1 MEICTSITSIE
12 KDHHNHRRSSIM
24 KVRLGFVAN
33 SSSSSF
39 ILFAA
44 FDDNNLKGVLN
55 DAQRT
60 IISDIEKA
68 TSKLKVFEEVNNIG
82 VNKINQIKE
91 IIDKCDIPNDNNTST
106 INLSIVSDIYSKVK
120 KVANDKELYEQI
132 LSCYIEEDANITDNP
147 KMKKEDAIQMYQ
159 KDIDEVYE
167 YIIQE
172 MRKKKVNYPIY
183 LYSESADIGYY
194 DEYNMKDSDIV
205 IYCNNKSIINI
216 YLDMG
221 I

>member
-1 MEICTSITSIE
+1 
-12 KDHHNHRRSSIM
+12 M

-68 TSKLKVFEEVNNIG
+68 TSKLKVFEEVNNVG
-82 VNKINQIKE
+82 ANKINQIKE
-91 IIDKCDIPNDNNTST
+91 IIDKCDTPNDNNTST

>member
-1 MEICTSITSIE
+1 
-12 KDHHNHRRSSIM
+12 M

-82 VNKINQIKE
+82 ANKINQIKE

-167 YIIQE
+167 YITQE

>member
-1 MEICTSITSIE
+1 
-12 KDHHNHRRSSIM
+12 M

-44 FDDNNLKGVLN
+44 FDDNNLKGVLS

-60 IISDIEKA
+60 IISDIQKA
-68 TSKLKVFEEVNNIG
+68 TSKLKVFEEVNNVG
-82 VNKINQIKE
+82 TNKINQIKE
-91 IIDKCDIPNDNNTST
+91 IIDKCDISNDNNTST
-106 INLSIVSDIYSKVK
+106 INLSIVSDIYNKVK
-120 KVANDKELYEQI
+120 KVTSDKELYEQI

-147 KMKKEDAIQMYQ
+147 KMKKEDALEMYK
-159 KDIDEVYE
+159 KDIEEVYE

>member
-1 MEICTSITSIE
+1 
-12 KDHHNHRRSSIM
+12 M

-82 VNKINQIKE
+82 ANKINQIKE

>member
-1 MEICTSITSIE
+1 
-12 KDHHNHRRSSIM
+12 M

-68 TSKLKVFEEVNNIG
+68 TSKLKVFEEVNNVG
-82 VNKINQIKE
+82 ANKINQIKE
-91 IIDKCDIPNDNNTST
+91 IIDKCDISNDNNTST

>member
-1 MEICTSITSIE
+1 
-12 KDHHNHRRSSIM
+12 M

-44 FDDNNLKGVLN
+44 FDDNNLKGVLS

-68 TSKLKVFEEVNNIG
+68 TSKLKVFEEVNN
-82 VNKINQIKE
+82 VSANKINQIKE
-91 IIDKCDIPNDNNTST
+91 IIDKCDTSNDNNTSATTIST
-106 INLSIVSDIYSKVK
+106 INLSIVSDIYSKIK
-120 KVANDKELYEQI
+120 KVTSDKELYEQI

-147 KMKKEDAIQMYQ
+147 KMKKEDALEMYK
-159 KDIDEVYE
+159 KDIEEVYE

-183 LYSESADIGYY
+183 LYNESADIGYY

-205 IYCNNKSIINI
+205 IYCNNNNIINI

-221 I
+221 V

>member
-1 MEICTSITSIE
+1 
-12 KDHHNHRRSSIM
+12 M

-44 FDDNNLKGVLN
+44 FDDNNLKGVLS

-60 IISDIEKA
+60 IISDIQKA
-68 TSKLKVFEEVNNIG
+68 TSKLKVFEEVNNVG
-82 VNKINQIKE
+82 ANKINQIKE
-91 IIDKCDIPNDNNTST
+91 IIDKCDIPNDSNTSP
-106 INLSIVSDIYSKVK
+106 IDLSIVSDIYSKIE
-120 KVANDKELYEQI
+120 KVTSDKELYEQI
-132 LSCYIEEDANITDNP
+132 LSCYIEEDSNITDNP
-147 KMKKEDAIQMYQ
+147 KMKKEDAIRMY
-159 KDIDEVYE
+159 KEDIDEVYE
-167 YIIQE
+167 CIIQE
-172 MRKKKVNYPIY
+172 MLKKKVNYPIY